1 MPGMLLIEGRDKHG
15 GLPWNATAC
24 GNAVV
29 HLMDDLN
36 LVDIYRQLHP
46 RVNRLRIKE
55 SKPPDFF
62 PVSRPISFDVKK
74 KSGDAH
80 IKSKKRDRKSGN
92 LIIRY

>member
-46 RVNRLRIKE
+46 RVNRLRMNPNHRTF
-55 SKPPDFF
+55 SPS
-62 PVSRPISFDVKK
+62 PVRFLSTLKK
-74 KSGDAH
+74 K
-80 IKSKKRDRKSGN
+80 R
-92 LIIRY
+92 